1 MRDEHNQDNCDSGPG
16 ANGQDILH
24 DDPDPGEEAED
35 QAPVGGY
42 QGQAKEEVCGCGE
55 TKRKL
60 MNGVMFYFIM
70 TPLRYKVL
78 STLYILLLLISLKS
92 FPEISTIRFRSCIF
106 DSLFCSNFFRYS
118 AILPL
123 VSPLS

>member
-24 DDPDPGEEAED
+24 DDPSSGKEAED

-60 MNGVMFYFIM
+60 MNSVMFYFIM
-70 TPLRYKVL
+70 TPLRYKML
-78 STLYILLLLISLKS
+78 STPYILLLLITLKS
-92 FPEISTIRFRSCIF
+92 CTEISSIKSRSCFF
-106 DSLFCSNFFRYS
+106 DLLF
-118 AILPL
+118 
-123 VSPLS
+123 